1 MTIDPAAL
9 PVDTSDRKEATTKVR
24 CPRQA
29 VTSGFPIHQGI
40 FVARPQ
46 KAPTVS
52 GGKGTLMR
60 LSSSVLLVEDDE
72 DHTLLMRRAL
82 DRARVANPLVVVH
95 DGEAARD
102 YLFGIGRHAG
112 RDPRDAPVLVLLD
125 LKLPKISGIDI
136 LRRIRAHPFT
146 EHIPVVVLTTSDLDE
161 DLVRA
166 YGLGA
171 NSFVRKPVDFD
182 AFQRAVER
190 IALYWLVVNQPPPVI
205 EREVA

>member
-1 MTIDPAAL
+1 VLRHT
-9 PVDTSDRKEATTKVR
+9 
-24 CPRQA
+24 
-29 VTSGFPIHQGI
+29 
-40 FVARPQ
+40 
-46 KAPTVS
+46 
-52 GGKGTLMR
+52 
-60 LSSSVLLVEDDE
+60 SSVLLVEDDE
-72 DHTLLMRRAL
+72 DHTALMRRAL
-82 DRARVANPLVVVH
+82 DRARVANPLVVAK
-95 DGEAARD
+95 DGEVARD

-112 RDPRDAPVLVLLD
+112 RDSRDAPVLVLLD

-136 LRRIRAHPFT
+136 LRRIRAHPYT

-190 IALYWLVVNQPPPVI
+190 IALYCQYDENTPPLV
-205 EREVA
+205 ERDVA

>member
-1 MTIDPAAL
+1 MSRVVVDPVTRIEGHLRIEAE
-9 PVDTSDRKEATTKVR
+9 VDGGAVR
-24 CPRQA
+24 DA
-29 VTSGFPIHQGI
+29 W
-40 FVARPQ
+40 
-46 KAPTVS
+46 
-52 GGKGTLMR
+52 
-60 LSSSVLLVEDDE
+60 SSSTMV
-72 DHTLLMRRAL
+72 R
-82 DRARVANPLVVVH
+82 
-95 DGEAARD
+95 
-102 YLFGIGRHAG
+102 GIELILKG
-112 RDPRDAPVLVLLD
+112 RDPRDAPILVLLD

-190 IALYWLVVNQPPPVI
+190 IALYWLVVNQPPPII

>member
-1 MTIDPAAL
+1 
-9 PVDTSDRKEATTKVR
+9 
-24 CPRQA
+24 
-29 VTSGFPIHQGI
+29 
-40 FVARPQ
+40 
-46 KAPTVS
+46 
-52 GGKGTLMR
+52 MR
-60 LSSSVLLVEDDE
+60 LTSSVLLVEDDQ
-72 DHTLLMRRAL
+72 DHTTLMRRAL
-82 DRARVANPLVVVH
+82 DRARVANPLVVVN

-102 YLFGIGRHAG
+102 YLFGIGKHAG

-125 LKLPKISGIDI
+125 LKLPRISGIDI

-190 IALYWLVVNQPPPVI
+190 IALYWLVVTQPPPVI